1 MIDARYVAEDGVTY
15 LKVPLDDATFA
26 WLVELS
32 EHCHVEPRLLVAA
45 ILRDVKNDDETA
57 HLCEPAP
64 SGGGV
69 TLQ

>member
-1 MIDARYVAEDGVTY
+1 MLRVGLTGG
-15 LKVPLDDATFA
+15 LGSGKST
-26 WLVELS
+26 
-32 EHCHVEPRLLVAA
+32 VAA